1 MSHQS
6 LNRRLTIDS
15 GWLEEHK
22 VKIINTKIGC
32 SKCSKHLFRNFLL
45 LDVSIEFEPDCDYCF
60 KVDGDCII
68 MEFIF
73 QCARSGLGSQEK
85 ETFPKNS
92 HNVHFSSSLD
102 QKFRIPEVSPSDM
115 IVIILSL
122 DLYFRLIPKD
132 SGLLKKFTD
141 SIQLGKSCS
150 LFDSYVTFTTWIQSV
165 LNDIEKCNYVGELK
179 RLYLENKIQE
189 LLLLHFDLYQQYHLN
204 SQSPKISNEN
214 FEKLKEAKSLLDTN
228 FVNAP
233 SLTELSKMIYL
244 NEYTL
249 KKEFKICFGTTV
261 KQYIISLRMKYAMDL
276 IKEGEHSITEI
287 AHKCGYNGLIQFS
300 TAFKK
305 FYGRPPTRLSRL
317 T

>member
-1 MSHQS
+1 MPHQS
-6 LNRRLTIDS
+6 LKRRLTIDS

-22 VKIINTKIGC
+22 VKIINTKVGC
-32 SKCSKHLFRNFLL
+32 SKCSKHLSRNFLL

-60 KVDGDCII
+60 KVDGDCIT

-73 QCARSGLGSQEK
+73 ECDQSGLGNHKNQR
-85 ETFPKNS
+85 FPANT
-92 HNVHFSSSLD
+92 HNVHFSPALD
-102 QKFRIPEVSPSDM
+102 QKFRIPDVNPSDM

-122 DLYFRLIPKD
+122 DLYFRLIPTN
-132 SGLLKKFTD
+132 SGLLKKFSD

-150 LFDSYVTFTTWIQSV
+150 LFEDYVTFTTWIQSV
-165 LNDIEKCNYVGELK
+165 LNDIEKCNYVGEHK

-214 FEKLKEAKSLLDTN
+214 FEKLKEAKSLLDIH

-244 NEYTL
+244 NEYAL

-261 KQYIISLRMKYAMDL
+261 KQYVISLRMKYAMDL
-276 IKEGEHSITEI
+276 IKEGNYSITEI
-287 AHKCGYNGLIQFS
+287 ALKCGYNGLIQFS
-300 TAFKK
+300 TAFKR
-305 FYGRPPTRLSRL
+305 FYGKSPSSLSRL